1 MNNLITESVR
11 YSKIH
16 ATFVPFLKSVSS
28 NFLNQNHTSI
38 IWQMI
43 FFFFHQKWHTEKKTL
58 VCIALQQQDIEE
70 IKIFL
75 FCTLFR
81 VS

>member
-1 MNNLITESVR
+1 MNNFDHRVSLLFQNPCRPCPICQVR
-11 YSKIH
+11 
-16 ATFVPFLKSVSS
+16 F
-28 NFLNQNHTSI
+28 NQTPKPEAYQYYLAND
-38 IWQMI
+38 
-43 FFFFHQKWHTEKKTL
+43 FFFHQKWHTEKKTL